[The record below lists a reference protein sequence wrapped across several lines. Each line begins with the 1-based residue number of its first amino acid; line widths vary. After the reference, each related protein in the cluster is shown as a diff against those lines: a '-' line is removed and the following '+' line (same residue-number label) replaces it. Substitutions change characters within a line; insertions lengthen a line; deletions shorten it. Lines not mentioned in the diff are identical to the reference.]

1 MRTNATR
8 FVLAGMLVAT
18 VVIAQ
23 QRKQQ
28 EIDLQAAIR
37 TETVKGNLKEAIKQY
52 QTILAKYGN
61 ERAVSAQALLHM
73 AECYQKLGDEQ
84 SRNLY
89 EKLVRDYADQKDAA
103 AKARAD
109 LAGVGSAT
117 MRRLTHRSETPD
129 ISFSQVTPDGQ
140 WLGGTDWFNGDL
152 VMVHLATGEIRRL
165 VTAAALD
172 STRWG
177 ETPLVSPDRRQVA
190 FWWWDYKDVTG
201 DYDGELRL
209 MTNESGAKPRAL
221 RKNARPV
228 AWAPDGK
235 SILVTLNP
243 DRQNRI
249 DLAWVSATDGSTHI
263 IKTIEPWRKLARVSL
278 SPDGLY
284 IAYAAPAPGGTQET
298 NIYILSK
305 DGTTQAELIKG
316 DSNEEPVWAPD
327 GTHLLFSSNR
337 SGTFGLW
344 SVPVRD
350 GRRSG
355 LPSLVKAETGKVK
368 AFGISSA
375 GTYYY
380 GRSVRLDQVF
390 IVAMD
395 HARGKARGPA
405 TEGFVGD
412 VPAWSR
418 DGKWLAYRRARPEG
432 QGDDLIVHSIESG
445 ADRTI
450 SHQMGGG
457 LHWLLDGSLEYG
469 ALGSGTKRVTVNNS
483 EPKEITHLIGLPV
496 GITEPV
502 GVLSTDDK
510 LLYRPA
516 NRDTQ
521 NRANP
526 REGFEIIDAETGQR
540 KQMFTV
546 SAGVFLGTARLSPDG
561 RTLLYCAPGKDART
575 ARIMRVGVD
584 GTGEKEILAPVPRN
598 LQSLAWT
605 SDGQGVLF
613 GQVDEKGLAR
623 IMRIPAQGGQ
633 PEFTGISTEGLRTI
647 AVSHDG
653 SRIAYSVNSTN
664 DEVWALDNVLA
675 GLR

>member
-1 MRTNATR
+1 M
-8 FVLAGMLVAT
+8 
-18 VVIAQ
+18 
-23 QRKQQ
+23 
-28 EIDLQAAIR
+28 
-37 TETVKGNLKEAIKQY
+37 
-52 QTILAKYGN
+52 
-61 ERAVSAQALLHM
+61 
-73 AECYQKLGDEQ
+73 
-84 SRNLY
+84 
-89 EKLVRDYADQKDAA
+89 
-103 AKARAD
+103 
-109 LAGVGSAT
+109 
-117 MRRLTHRSETPD
+117 
-129 ISFSQVTPDGQ
+129 
-140 WLGGTDWFNGDL
+140 
-152 VMVHLATGEIRRL
+152 
-165 VTAAALD
+165 
-172 STRWG
+172 
-177 ETPLVSPDRRQVA
+177 
-190 FWWWDYKDVTG
+190 
-201 DYDGELRL
+201 
-209 MTNESGAKPRAL
+209 
-221 RKNARPV
+221 
-228 AWAPDGK
+228 
-235 SILVTLNP
+235 
-243 DRQNRI
+243 
-249 DLAWVSATDGSTHI
+249 
-263 IKTIEPWRKLARVSL
+263 
-278 SPDGLY
+278 
-284 IAYAAPAPGGTQET
+284 
-298 NIYILSK
+298 
-305 DGTTQAELIKG
+305 
-316 DSNEEPVWAPD
+316 
-327 GTHLLFSSNR
+327 
-337 SGTFGLW
+337 
-344 SVPVRD
+344 RD

-516 NRDTQ
+516 NRDPQ